1 MNPSLIRTGPK
12 VFLQSFC
19 QLPVK
24 INTKYVICILSKT
37 TKLILLAYL
46 LQEICHLKKKNVIFS
61 KYIMTLNDVKRDLG
75 LGSIRLI

>member
-19 QLPVK
+19 QLPVNMHKYK
-24 INTKYVICILSKT
+24 ICNILSKT

-46 LQEICHLKKKNVIFS
+46 LQEICHLKMTNVIFS